1 LGGSQKDIAE
11 LTAEDVDWVDRTIC
25 YDRAKLKNRHDTCIK
40 PPLIHFSEQAAA
52 ILKTLPSSGPLFP
65 NLREVQSKDRANE
78 FRQRCHGLGIT
89 GVSLHCYRNAWAERA
104 RKCGF
109 PFRFAQEALGHNSK
123 AVHAAYA
130 KKAEVRVPSLESWE
144 KEKQAKVLQVEFSNR
159 TLA

>member
-1 LGGSQKDIAE
+1 
-11 LTAEDVDWVDRTIC
+11 
-25 YDRAKLKNRHDTCIK
+25 
-40 PPLIHFSEQAAA
+40 
-52 ILKTLPSSGPLFP
+52 LFP